1 MSTPQV
7 PFLPLPIN
15 FPPPARDPR
24 PSDSPRVQSN
34 TCTIY
39 NSYPVLF
46 FSIAFITL
54 QHTKKFTRLLCSS
67 VSFQQNLSPVRAE
80 VFVLFV
86 AIFIKPKIVPGI
98 GI

>member
-7 PFLPLPIN
+7 PFLHFPLISHLLLGTPGLPTAPGCN
-15 FPPPARDPR
+15 H
-24 PSDSPRVQSN
+24 

-54 QHTKKFTRLLCSS
+54 QHTKKFTRLLCLS